1 MSGKPE
7 LLKGVTVFSSL
18 TDEELA
24 AIAEVATEAD
34 YEDGDVI
41 FEVGEPGSSMLA
53 VIEGAVELVTRLSE
67 KVEKTFATARAGATF
82 GVLSFFD
89 ASERPGTARAI
100 EKTKLLV
107 FEREAVDRF
116 SEQHPVAAR
125 KVFIAL
131 GSNMAG
137 VVRLVIEEYRK
148 TIRWGLEIS
157 GATRMNLDKMIG
169 DRVKMDVEL
178 LTGTHVV
185 GTMLLAERNEA
196 GEESFFFKTEDGGL
210 RFVPLHAVAQASFEG
225 DILEGSPD
233 ALPGL

>member
-1 MSGKPE
+1 MSGKHE
-7 LLKGVTVFSSL
+7 MLKGVSVFSSF

-24 AIAEVATEAD
+24 AIAEVAVEAD
-34 YEDGDVI
+34 YEEGAVVFEAGD
-41 FEVGEPGSSMLA
+41 PGSSMLA

-67 KVEKTFATARAGATF
+67 RVEKTFATARAGATL

-89 ASERPGTARAI
+89 TNPRPGMARAI
-100 EKTKLLV
+100 ERTKLLV
-107 FEREAVDRF
+107 FEKEAVDRF
-116 SEQHPVAAR
+116 AERHPVAAR
-125 KVFIAL
+125 KIFFAL

-148 TIRWGLEIS
+148 TIQWGLEIS

-178 LTGTHVV
+178 LNGSRIL
-185 GTMLLAERNEA
+185 GTMLAAERSET
-196 GEESFFFKTEDGGL
+196 GEESFFLKTDEGEL
-210 RFVPLHAVAQASFEG
+210 RWVPSRAVAQASFEG